1 MAKSFFGN
9 WAADL
14 AVAEGTFDYN
24 QAVEMYG
31 EQAARSLVEI
41 SNSDMARDHYADL
54 VIYFGSQEEAIVG
67 RLKKTGVQINLVD
80 EKLCAMFT
88 NIDEKLNR
96 EVQMAM
102 SHAAWPTPD
111 ADTGKY
117 LVSVNVDAL
126 KSRPG
131 DARPEVAAVIE
142 MVNLANLGKCDLM
155 DESTL
160 PTPEEVVELIGWLPK
175 KFVGLM

>member
-14 AVAEGTFDYN
+14 SIVADSFDYN
-24 QAVEMYG
+24 QAVNMYG
-31 EQAARSLVEI
+31 KQAAERLVEV
-41 SNSDMARDHYADL
+41 SNSEEVRDYYADL
-54 VIYFGSQEEAIVG
+54 VIYMGAEEEAIVA
-67 RLKKTGVQINLVD
+67 RLKETGMQVNLVD
-80 EKLCAMFT
+80 EKICAWFSD
-88 NIDEKLNR
+88 IDEELDC

-102 SHAAWPTPD
+102 AHTAWPTPD

-142 MVNLANLGKCDLM
+142 MVNLANHGKCDLM

-160 PTPEEVVELIGWLPK
+160 PSPEEVVELIGWLPK
-175 KFVGLM
+175 KFIGLL